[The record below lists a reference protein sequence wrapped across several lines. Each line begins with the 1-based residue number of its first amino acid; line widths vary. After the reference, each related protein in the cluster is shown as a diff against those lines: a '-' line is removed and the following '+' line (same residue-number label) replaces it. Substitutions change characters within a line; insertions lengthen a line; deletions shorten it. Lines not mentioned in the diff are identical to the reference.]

1 MNANTQRSITPVFM
15 LDVLL
20 NFLDFS
26 GKQITINL
34 QNIHN
39 KNSIFLRYSIK
50 RKNFNGAFMT
60 VFHFLSKKE
69 TAFHTFDAFNG
80 TKGIGV
86 YR

>member
-1 MNANTQRSITPVFM
+1 M

-39 KNSIFLRYSIK
+39 TKYQYS
-50 RKNFNGAFMT
+50 
-60 VFHFLSKKE
+60 
-69 TAFHTFDAFNG
+69 
-80 TKGIGV
+80 
-86 YR
+86 